1 MSGEKR
7 ANRIGKF
14 RKVGKF
20 ARPGSFSVW
29 QKKTSRSPTP
39 LSTKSPRP
47 GKKERGERKRRS
59 AQHNSFFFSH
69 EFAKTERKKGHRVI
83 FYFPISS
90 KVMPLSA
97 SMMEG
102 RGNKRE
108 HTHVE

>member
-29 QKKTSRSPTP
+29 QKKISRSPTP

-47 GKKERGERKRRS
+47 GKKERGESKRRS
-59 AQHNSFFFSH
+59 AQHNSFFFS
-69 EFAKTERKKGHRVI
+69 FMNLLKQRGKKGIELYFI
-83 FYFPISS
+83 FLFRQRLCPF
-90 KVMPLSA
+90 L
-97 SMMEG
+97 
-102 RGNKRE
+102 
-108 HTHVE
+108 HQ